1 MISIEIAKYF
11 QSGLILIL
19 SLLGVILYHQ
29 WQTENACSVIHRNK
43 TNFPLL
49 YIACAILCVVIGFRP
64 LSSRYF
70 GDTVNY
76 AYSYFNVTTLILP
89 DFTPGEGDWL
99 FYWISLTCYALGMDI
114 SWFFTLIMFGYVFC
128 ALIGIQRLFRNNT
141 YAAMLCF
148 LGAFSFFSYATN
160 GIRNGLAT
168 SVVIL
173 AIALSATKKK
183 NYILTLILFY
193 AAFSLHK
200 STILPILSF
209 VAASTVRNY
218 KFFLIFW
225 VSSIVLFL
233 VASSPVENLFTQLGF
248 DDRLSSYIEGSEAY
262 AQQYKSGFRL
272 DFLIYSSMPI
282 YLGYHV
288 IETRGIKN
296 RTYELL
302 LNTYILSNSFWV
314 MLMGAAF
321 SNRFAYLSWFLYP
334 IVMAYPCCRMNVW
347 NDRQGKIGGAII
359 LANILF
365 TTFMTFVY
373 YG

>member
-11 QSGLILIL
+11 QSGLILIV

-29 WQTENACSVIHRNK
+29 WQTENAYSVIHKNR

-49 YIACAILCVVIGFRP
+49 YIACVILCVVIGFRP

-76 AYSYFNVTTLILP
+76 ATSYFKATTMLLP

-99 FYWISLTCYALGMDI
+99 FDWMMITGSALGVDL
-114 SWFFTLIMFGYVFC
+114 SWFFTFIMFGYVFF
-128 ALIGIQRLFRNNT
+128 ALLGIQRLFRNNT
-141 YAAMLCF
+141 YAGMLCF

-160 GIRNGLAT
+160 GIRNGVAT

-218 KFFLIFW
+218 KFFFIFW
-225 VSSIVLFL
+225 ISSIVLFL

-248 DDRLSSYIEGSEAY
+248 DDRLTSYIAGGDEY

-272 DFLIYSSMPI
+272 DFLIYSFMPI
-282 YLGYHV
+282 YLGHHV
-288 IETRGIKN
+288 IVTRGIRN